1 MTHATRDPLVTIA
14 DVRVAAARIADL
26 VVRTPVVHSPRLD
39 DLVGASVFLKVES
52 LQPMGAFKMR
62 GATNAIRIMLE
73 AGERPA
79 GVVAFSSGNH
89 AQAVALAARE
99 HGLPAVILMPED
111 APCEK
116 RAATEGYGAE
126 VRTFDRAAH
135 DRAEMAEAVVAET
148 GFALIPPYDDARVM
162 AGQGTA
168 ALELF
173 EDAGDLDALMVPVGG
188 GGLIAGC
195 AVVAS
200 SLAPGCRVIGA
211 EPEASGDSMRSL
223 SAGEWRGEPAG
234 ATIADGQQ
242 APLGKLTFQVMNG
255 MVERAVTASDD
266 DIAAAMRALFERAK
280 LVAEPSGACG
290 LAGLVR
296 HVDGLGLRGGRVG
309 VVISGGN
316 VAPERFAAIVGSHG

>member
-1 MTHATRDPLVTIA
+1 MTDPLLTID
-14 DVRVAAARIADL
+14 DVRAAAARIADL
-26 VVRTPVVHSPRLD
+26 VVHTPVVRSARLD
-39 DLVGASVFLKVES
+39 DLVGASVLLKADN

-73 AGERPA
+73 AGERPP

-99 HGLPAVILMPED
+99 HGLPAVILMPVD
-111 APCEK
+111 APPEK

-126 VRTFDRAAH
+126 VRSFDRAAH
-135 DRAEMAEAVVAET
+135 DRAEMAEGVMAET
-148 GFALIPPYDDARVM
+148 GYALIPPYDDVRVM

-173 EDAGDLDALMVPVGG
+173 ADAGDLDALMVPVGG

-195 AVVAS
+195 AVVAAA
-200 SLAPGCRVIGA
+200 LAPGCRVIGA

-223 SAGEWRGEPAG
+223 AAGEWQGEPAG
-234 ATIADGQQ
+234 GTIADGQQ
-242 APLGKLTFQVMNG
+242 APQGKLTFEVMQG
-255 MVERAVTASDD
+255 RVEQAVLASDT

-296 HVDGLGLRGGRVG
+296 HIDELGLRGRRVG

-316 VAPERFAAIVGSHG
+316 VAPERFAAILGSQN

>member
-1 MTHATRDPLVTIA
+1 LSGILTIGAIRAATV
-14 DVRVAAARIADL
+14 RIADA
-26 VVRTPVVHSPRLD
+26 VVRTPVVRSERLD
-39 DLVGASVFLKVES
+39 DLVGAQVFLKAEN
-52 LQPMGAFKMR
+52 LQRVGAFKMR
-62 GATNAIRIMLE
+62 GATNAIRVMLE
-73 AGERPA
+73 TGKRPR

-111 APCEK
+111 APPEK

-126 VRTFDRAAH
+126 VRSFDRAAH
-135 DRAEMAEAVVAET
+135 DRAEMAEAVVHET
-148 GFALIPPYDDARVM
+148 GFVLIPPYDDARVM

-173 EDAGDLDALMVPVGG
+173 EDAGSLDALVVPIGG

-195 AVVAS
+195 AVAAAAV
-200 SLAPGCRVIGA
+200 APGCRVIGA

-223 SAGEWRGEPAG
+223 ASGTWRGEPAG
-234 ATIADGQQ
+234 PTIADGQQ
-242 APLGKLTFQVMNG
+242 APQGQLTFEVMRG
-255 MVERAVTASDD
+255 LVERAVVASDD
-266 DIAAAMRALFERAK
+266 DIAGAMRALFERAK

-296 HVDGLGLRGGRVG
+296 HLDGLGLRGRRVG

-316 VAPERFAAIVGSHG
+316 VAPERFAGIVGSRN